1 MRVSVINF
9 GGPRRTTLRGLL
21 LRFLVNGAGLWVAA
35 ALVPGIEID
44 DAASLLA
51 ATALFA
57 LVNTLVRPLAYLA
70 SACLIV
76 LTFGLFIVVVN
87 ALMLALTAWLAG
99 QLDLGFRVDDFAS
112 AIFGAL
118 LIAFVSFGAYTVV
131 RAWRLG

>member
-1 MRVSVINF
+1 MRVSVVNF
-9 GGPRRTTLRGLL
+9 GGRRRTTLRGLL
-21 LRFLVNGAGLWVAA
+21 FRFVVNGAGLWVAA

-44 DAASLLA
+44 DAGSLLA

-57 LVNTLVRPLAYLA
+57 LVNTLVRPFAYLA

-87 ALMLALTAWLAG
+87 SLMLALTAWLAG
-99 QLDLGFRVDDFAS
+99 QLDLGFRVDDFQS

-118 LIAFVSFGAYTVV
+118 LIAFVSFGAYTLV
-131 RAWRLG
+131 RAARLG

>member
-1 MRVSVINF
+1 MRLNVINF
-9 GGPRRTTLRGLL
+9 GGRRRTTLRGLL
-21 LRFLVNGAGLWVAA
+21 FRFAVNAAGLWAAA

-44 DAASLLA
+44 DAPSLLA

-57 LVNTLVRPLAYLA
+57 LVNTLVRPLARLA
-70 SACLIV
+70 SACVIV
-76 LTFGLFIVVVN
+76 LTFGLFMVVIN

-99 QLDLGFRVDDFAS
+99 QLDLGFHVDDFPA

-118 LIAFVSFGAYTVV
+118 IIAFVSFGAYTIV

>member
-9 GGPRRTTLRGLL
+9 GAPGRNTLRGLMF
-21 LRFLVNGAGLWVAA
+21 RFVVNGAGLWVAA

-57 LVNTLVRPLAYLA
+57 LVNTLVRPFAYLA

-76 LTFGLFIVVVN
+76 LTFGSFIVVVN
-87 ALMLALTAWLAG
+87 SLMLALTAWLAG
-99 QLDLGFRVDDFAS
+99 QLDLGFRVDDFQS
-112 AIFGAL
+112 AILGAL
-118 LIAFVSFGAYTVV
+118 LIAFVSFGAYTFV
-131 RAWRLG
+131 RAARLG